1 MNDLKALIVQNELA
15 LPKEQVDRLLSLNG
29 RKGLYALAPEKE
41 PGPFLLYCCGD
52 DLDSISAKMN
62 MPRDVIVA
70 TAIQYRWPDK
80 ARVLHRDKPGIVPA
94 DLQKELVNTI
104 LVATV
109 VAMQKELGE
118 VIAGRKD
125 AKDCPLIPSSP
136 SALEKLMAMVSA
148 LNAPGAPQ
156 GPQVE
161 PKPGTTIVHAQQ
173 VQINQGLPPK
183 EEPERAVKRLTMLK
197 EIEDSAG

>member
-41 PGPFLLYCCGD
+41 PGPFLLFCTGD
-52 DLDSISAKMN
+52 DLETISAKMN

-70 TAIQYRWPDK
+70 TAIQYRWPEK

-94 DLQKELVNTI
+94 DLQKELANTI

-109 VAMQKELGE
+109 VSMQKELGE

-136 SALEKLMAMVSA
+136 AALEKLMAMVTA
-148 LNAPGAPQ
+148 LNTPGGAA
-156 GPQVE
+156 GPQPE
-161 PKPGTTIVHAQQ
+161 PKPTTVVHANN
-173 VQINQGLPPK
+173 VQFVQHVETKKDEKRETMIRAL
-183 EEPERAVKRLTMLK
+183 EEA
-197 EIEDSAG
+197 